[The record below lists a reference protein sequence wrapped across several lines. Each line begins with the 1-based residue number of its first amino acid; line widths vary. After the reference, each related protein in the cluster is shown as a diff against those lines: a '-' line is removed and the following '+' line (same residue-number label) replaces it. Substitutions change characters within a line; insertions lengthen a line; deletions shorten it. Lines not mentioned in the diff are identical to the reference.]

1 MDSRKNEELL
11 EDARNA
17 MRKRAPLSNNS
28 CDKVVLAFESS
39 VKWCTCTR
47 TKFSRIVHEGMDQIK
62 KDLDIHNHLKKIRL
76 IQATVNA
83 LTTFNQRR
91 MLLHQV
97 ETSFLLRPHLK
108 PGRLVKGKDG
118 KVRRLASS
126 SDTETESDEDFEF
139 LAQKLKRNEL
149 DEIETRLLQGIIQK
163 PPKNRKRFDYM
174 TREEYRRKKKGANYS
189 DEYDDEEDD
198 SFWEDSDYERNV
210 HDSTGAKV
218 LPANESQETDPGK
231 LKGKNGQAL
240 QRPAGISEKEWNRM
254 NREQ

>member
-1 MDSRKNEELL
+1 MHLQIIQGLFRVDPTKGKKPKSKAKMDSRKNEELL

-17 MRKRAPLSNNS
+17 MRKRTPLSNNA

-62 KDLDIHNHLKKIRL
+62 RDLDIHNHLKKMRL

-97 ETSFLLRPHLK
+97 ETSFLLRPHLQRGK
-108 PGRLVKGKDG
+108 EVKGKDG
-118 KVRRLASS
+118 KIRRLASS
-126 SDTETESDEDFEF
+126 SDDTESDENFEF

-149 DEIETRLLQGIIQK
+149 DEIETRLLQGII
-163 PPKNRKRFDYM
+163 
-174 TREEYRRKKKGANYS
+174 
-189 DEYDDEEDD
+189 
-198 SFWEDSDYERNV
+198 
-210 HDSTGAKV
+210 
-218 LPANESQETDPGK
+218 
-231 LKGKNGQAL
+231 
-240 QRPAGISEKEWNRM
+240 
-254 NREQ
+254 